1 MEPNAAVGGATPSLI
16 FSIHEQ
22 DRAMIRE
29 SIVEAI
35 IHSPDIIRTQLAIC
49 INTIIKRDFPG
60 RWTQVVDK
68 ISIYLQSA
76 DYNSWAGALVCL
88 YQLVKIYEYK
98 VETERLPLN
107 EAMNLLLPMIHQMV
121 ATLLNDPS
129 DPSYL
134 LQKQILKIFYAMT
147 QFSLPLDLITR
158 EMFAQWM
165 EVCRLIVDRPAP
177 DSTHVDIDDRPD
189 LPCWKVK
196 KWATHILV
204 RMFERYGS
212 PGNGKADQNK
222 DFAQWYLQ
230 TFTNGVLEVLLK
242 ALDQYR
248 NKIYVSHRVLTDSLN
263 YLKLAVGHAFSWALI
278 KPHMV
283 ALIQDVVFPLM
294 SFSESDQELWETD
307 PYEYIRIK
315 FDVYEDFGT
324 PVPAAQ
330 AFLAESCKKR
340 KGILQKTMQIVM
352 EVVTHTNVDVKQKDG
367 ALHMVGTLADVLL
380 KKKMYRDQ
388 MEVMLTTYVLPEFA
402 SPHGHM
408 RARACWVLQYF
419 CDIKLKNP
427 QVLAEIMRLASNAL
441 LTDKELPVKA
451 QAAIA
456 LQMFLTTQ
464 KNASPYI
471 EPQIREITMEILTI
485 IRETENEELTNVMQ
499 RIVAVYS
506 NQLMPIAVEVCQHL
520 ATTFT
525 QLLETDDGAENRAVT
540 AMGLLNTM
548 ETLLS
553 VMSEQQHIVDNMLP
567 VVTGVIVHIFQESVM
582 DFYEEACSLVY
593 DLTAEKIPPCMW
605 QMLELM
611 YQVFQNDGF
620 DYFVEMM
627 PALHNFVTVDTEAF
641 LSNPNHLLAIFNMC
655 KALMTGGDPGEDPE
669 CHAAKLLE
677 VIILQC
683 KGRIDEAIPSIVE
696 VALGR
701 LTREVK
707 SSELRTMCLQVVIAA
722 LYYNPQ
728 LLLTVLE
735 KMQSQIAQ
743 PGSEHICAHFIRQWL
758 RDADCFIGIHDRK
771 LCVLGICTLISLRD
785 CRPAVLGEV
794 AGEVMPALIMLFA
807 GLKRAYQSRAE
818 ELEEEEDETDD
829 EDCEEALSSDEDD
842 IDEANSN
849 YLVNLGKQLKARGEA
864 QGLQISGEI
873 KIENGAGD
881 IVDEDED
888 DDDDDDD
895 DSEDMDAMGF
905 DTYGTTIDDE
915 TNPETVD
922 EYVVFQDVFR
932 GENRLICGE
941 RKGVLS
947 RNRFCFAELSVND
960 TVWYNT
966 LMASVNQE
974 QYTSIQE
981 ILKLADLKRTLKASE
996 KIEKQGGE
1004 LIGGW
1009 MVVVG

>member
-1 MEPNAAVGGATPSLI
+1 MHHINNKQCNELLTHLQTLSHLQIQKIIGFPPTLLQIVMEKTLDLPVRQAACVYLKNMVTNNWQDPEVDPNVAIGTAVPSLI

-22 DRAMIRE
+22 DRAMIRD

-35 IHSPDIIRTQLAIC
+35 IHSPEIIRTQLGVC

-68 ISIYLQSA
+68 ISIYLQSN
-76 DYNSWAGALVCL
+76 DYNSRAGALLCL
-88 YQLVKIYEYK
+88 YQLIKIYEYK
-98 VETERLPLN
+98 GDTERIPMN
-107 EAMNLLLPMIHQMV
+107 EAMNLLLPMIYQIAV
-121 ATLLNDPS
+121 QLLAEPS

-134 LQKQILKIFYAMT
+134 LQKQILKIYYAMT
-147 QFSLPLDLITR
+147 QLNLPLELITR
-158 EMFAQWM
+158 EAFAQWM
-165 EVCRLIVDRPAP
+165 EVCRQVIDRPAP
-177 DSTHVDIDDRPD
+177 DYSHVDIDDRPD

-230 TFTNGVLEVLLK
+230 TFTGGVLEVLLK
-242 ALDQYR
+242 ALDLYR
-248 NKIYVSHRVLTDSLN
+248 NKVYVSHRVLTDSLT
-263 YLKLAVGHAFSWALI
+263 YLKVAVGHAFSWNLI

-283 ALIQDVVFPLM
+283 ALIQDVIFPLM
-294 SFSESDQELWETD
+294 SFSEQDQELWESD

-315 FDVYEDFGT
+315 FDVYEDYGT

-330 AFLAESCKKR
+330 GFLSEACKKR
-340 KGILQKTMQIVM
+340 KGILQRTMQVVM
-352 EVVTHTNVDVKQKDG
+352 EVVTHANVDVRQKDG

-388 MEVMLTTYVLPEFA
+388 METMLTTYVLPEFN

-427 QVLAEIMRLASNAL
+427 QVLAEIMHLASNAL
-441 LTDKELPVKA
+441 LTDKEMPVKA

-464 KNASPYI
+464 KSASPYI
-471 EPQIREITMEILTI
+471 EPKIREITMEILTI

-540 AMGLLNTM
+540 AMGLLNTL
-548 ETLLS
+548 ETLLN
-553 VMSEQQHIVDNMLP
+553 VMSEQQSIMDNMLP
-567 VVTGVIVHIFQESVM
+567 IVTGVIVHIFQQSVM

-593 DLTAEKIPPCMW
+593 DLTSEKIPPCMW
-605 QMLELM
+605 QILELM

-627 PALHNFVTVDTEAF
+627 PALHNYVTVDTEAF
-641 LSNPNHLLAIFNMC
+641 LSNPNHLLAVFNMC

-677 VIILQC
+677 VIVLQC
-683 KGRIDEAIPSIVE
+683 RGRIDEAVPSIVE
-696 VALGR
+696 LALGR

-728 LLLTVLE
+728 MLMVVLE
-735 KMQSQIAQ
+735 KMQTQIAQ
-743 PGSEHICAHFIRQWL
+743 PGTEHICAHFIRQWL
-758 RDADCFIGIHDRK
+758 ADTDCFIGIHDRK
-771 LCVLGICTLISLRD
+771 LCVLGLCTLISLRD
-785 CRPAVLGEV
+785 CRPAILNEV
-794 AGEVMPALIMLFA
+794 AAQVMPALIMLFT

-842 IDEANSN
+842 VDEMNSN
-849 YLVNLGKQLKARGEA
+849 YLMNLSKQLKKRGE
-864 QGLQISGEI
+864 QHGLQISGEI
-873 KIENGAGD
+873 KLENGNGD
-881 IVDEDED
+881 IVDEDEEEE
-888 DDDDDDD
+888 DDDD

-905 DTYGTTIDDE
+905 ETYGTTIDDDS
-915 TNPETVD
+915 NPDTVD

-932 GENRLICGE
+932 GE
-941 RKGVLS
+941 
-947 RNRFCFAELSVND
+947 
-960 TVWYNT
+960 
-966 LMASVNQE
+966 
-974 QYTSIQE
+974 
-981 ILKLADLKRTLKASE
+981 
-996 KIEKQGGE
+996 
-1004 LIGGW
+1004 
-1009 MVVVG
+1009 

>member
-1 MEPNAAVGGATPSLI
+1 MEKSLDVPVRQAACVYLKNMITNHWQDAEVDPSAAIGSAVPSLI

-22 DRAMIRE
+22 DRAMIRD

-35 IHSPDIIRTQLAIC
+35 IHSPDIIRTQLAVC
-49 INTIIKRDFPG
+49 INTIVKRDFPG

-76 DYNSWAGALVCL
+76 DYNSWAGALICL
-88 YQLVKIYEYK
+88 YQLIKIYEYK
-98 VETERLPLN
+98 VESERGPMN
-107 EAMNLLLPMIHQMV
+107 EAMAMLLPMIHQLIV
-121 ATLLNDPS
+121 QLLQDQS

-134 LQKQILKIFYAMT
+134 LQKQILKIYYAMT
-147 QFSLPLDLITR
+147 QFVLPLELITR
-158 EMFAQWM
+158 ETFAQWM

-177 DSTHVDIDDRPD
+177 DTQHVDIDDRPD

-212 PGNGKADQNK
+212 PGNGKADSNK
-222 DFAQWYLQ
+222 EFAQWYLQ
-230 TFTNGVLEVLLK
+230 TFTSGVLEVLLK

-248 NKIYVSHRVLTDSLN
+248 NKIYVSYRVLTDSLT
-263 YLKLAVGHAFSWALI
+263 YLKVAVGHAFSWNLI
-278 KPHMV
+278 KPHMT
-283 ALIQDVVFPLM
+283 ALIQDVIFPLM
-294 SFSESDQELWETD
+294 SFSEQDQELWESD

-330 AFLAESCKKR
+330 GFLSDACKKR
-340 KGILQKTMQIVM
+340 KGILQSTMQIVM
-352 EVVTHTNVDVKQKDG
+352 NVVTHASVDVRQKDG

-380 KKKMYRDQ
+380 KKKLYRDQ
-388 MEVMLTTYVLPEFA
+388 METMLTTYVLPEFA

-441 LTDKELPVKA
+441 LTDKEMPVKA

-525 QLLETDDGAENRAVT
+525 QLLESEDGPDNRAVT
-540 AMGLLNTM
+540 AMGLLNTL

-553 VMSEQQHIVDNMLP
+553 VMSEQQAIMDNMLP
-567 VVTGVIVHIFQESVM
+567 IVTGVIVHIFQQSVM

-605 QMLELM
+605 QILELM

-641 LSNPNHLLAIFNMC
+641 LANPNHLLAVFNMC

-683 KGRIDEAIPSIVE
+683 RGRIDDAVPSIVE
-696 VALGR
+696 LALTR

-735 KMQSQIAQ
+735 KMHAQMAQ
-743 PGSEHICAHFIRQWL
+743 PGTEHICAHFIRQWL
-758 RDADCFIGIHDRK
+758 ADTDCFVGIHDRK
-771 LCVLGICTLISLRD
+771 LCVLGLCTLISLRD
-785 CRPAVLGEV
+785 CRPAVLAEV
-794 AGEVMPALIMLFA
+794 AAQVMPSFIMLFN
-807 GLKRAYQSRAE
+807 GLKRAYQARAE
-818 ELEEEEDETDD
+818 ELEEEEEETDD
-829 EDCEEALSSDEDD
+829 EGCEEALSSDEDD
-842 IDEANSN
+842 VDEMNSN
-849 YLVNLGKQLKARGEA
+849 YLANLGKQLKQRGAE
-864 QGLQISGEI
+864 QGLNISAEI
-873 KIENGAGD
+873 KVENGHGGD
-881 IVDEDED
+881 IVDLDGDDDE
-888 DDDDDDD
+888 DDDDDD

-905 DTYGTTIDDE
+905 ESYGTTIDDDS
-915 TNPETVD
+915 NPDTVD

-932 GENRLICGE
+932 GECVAVDC
-941 RKGVLS
+941 GVL
-947 RNRFCFAELSVND
+947 
-960 TVWYNT
+960 
-966 LMASVNQE
+966 
-974 QYTSIQE
+974 
-981 ILKLADLKRTLKASE
+981 
-996 KIEKQGGE
+996 
-1004 LIGGW
+1004 
-1009 MVVVG
+1009 